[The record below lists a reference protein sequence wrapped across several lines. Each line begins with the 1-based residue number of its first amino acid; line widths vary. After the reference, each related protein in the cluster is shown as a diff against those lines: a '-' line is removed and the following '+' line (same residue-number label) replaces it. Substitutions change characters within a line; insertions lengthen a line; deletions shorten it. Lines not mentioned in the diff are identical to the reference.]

1 MSAIIA
7 PPSVLDLVHQLT
19 TKSALNPF
27 NPEELDLSHSNW
39 TEASLPKLD
48 DLWPSV
54 KTLNLES
61 NYIEIWQAETISKW
75 HNLTSLNLSYN
86 NLQPELIRS
95 LAQLTS
101 LKTLKLNFLNY
112 NQNNNQVF
120 IQAQQSI
127 ISILPKL
134 PKLTELGVARLRIR
148 NNALISMAPYLK
160 NIETLNLRLNNFDA
174 AQPFGYFQKIKKL
187 DLSLLN
193 LNDEDIKKISHALA
207 IRATLTEL
215 DLSYNK
221 VTEDSLIYLTHIY
234 TLQTLNLAQNPVT
247 IFGSELDIYPK
258 TVLTQLHKLYLDR
271 CDDLYLISF
280 YFKEFLHQAT
290 NLVDISIGFNNPNN
304 LEAIKELLD
313 WVRTNNQ
320 LKSLHL
326 PCLSQLEP
334 LPDDFILAI
343 CNMLKENKSLEH
355 LNLTNN
361 DLKDQSINIMS
372 ALKHN
377 NSLTSLNLCGNKID
391 DRHLSFLLQAYNENP
406 EFNIQELNLFD
417 NKVHEQGVDYLCE
430 ILTLKEIN
438 LRANPAFLP
447 ENHKL
452 MTLPKIE
459 SLTIDYVN
467 HDSDSVSQFMTQA
480 EQCNSLK
487 SLTFFTRMI
496 PTIELRMPSILAR
509 NPNIEQ
515 VRYYGFGNKLHS
527 LSSLLLNK
535 NKHLKAIK
543 IYRSNLEKWMDIGII
558 LLQAQH
564 IESPNNFKHMCLALI
579 NNILIFI
586 KPKHTDENDALTWL
600 SATNQ
605 RLLEHAL
612 ITLQTGEPS

>member
-1 MSAIIA
+1 MSTIIA
-7 PPSVLDLVHQLT
+7 PLSVSDLVRQLT
-19 TKSALNPF
+19 TKSARNPF
-27 NPEELDLSHSNW
+27 NPEELDLSNSTW
-39 TEASLPKLD
+39 SEALLPRLD
-48 DLWPSV
+48 ALWPSI

-61 NYIEIWQAETISKW
+61 NYIEVWKTETTAKW
-75 HNLTSLNLSYN
+75 HNLISLNLSYN
-86 NLQPELIRS
+86 DVQPDLIRS

-112 NQNNNQVF
+112 NQNNHQIF

-134 PKLTELGVARLRIR
+134 PNLTELGVARLRIR
-148 NNALISMAPYLK
+148 NNALTSMAPHLK

-193 LNDEDIKKISHALA
+193 LNDEDIKQITHALA
-207 IRATLTEL
+207 VRATLTEL

-221 VTEDSLIYLTHIY
+221 ITEASLIHLTHIY
-234 TLQTLNLAQNPVT
+234 TLQTLNLAKNPVA
-247 IFGSELDIYPK
+247 IFGSELGIYPK

-271 CDDLYLISF
+271 CDDLYLLSF
-280 YFKEFLHQAT
+280 YFKEFLHQAK
-290 NLVDISIGFNNPNN
+290 NLVDISIGFNKPNN

-313 WVRTNNQ
+313 WVRTTNQ

-334 LPDDFILAI
+334 LPEDFILAT

-361 DLKDQSINIMS
+361 DLKDQSIKIMS
-372 ALKHN
+372 ALKYN
-377 NSLTSLNLCGNKID
+377 SSLTSLNLSGNKID
-391 DRHLSFLLQAYNENP
+391 DIHLSFLHQAYNENP
-406 EFNIQELNLFD
+406 EFNIQNLNLFD
-417 NKVHEQGVDYLCE
+417 NKIHEQGVNYLCG
-430 ILTLKEIN
+430 IPTLKEIN

-447 ENHKL
+447 ESHKL
-452 MTLPKIE
+452 MQLPKIE

-467 HDSDSVSQFMTQA
+467 YNSDSTSQFVTQI
-480 EQCNSLK
+480 EECKSLK
-487 SLTFFTRMI
+487 SLTVFTRMI
-496 PTIELRMPSILAR
+496 PTIDLRMPRILSR

-543 IYRSNLEKWMDIGII
+543 IYRSKLDKWMDIGII

-564 IESPNNFKHMCLALI
+564 IENANNFKNICLALI
-579 NNILIFI
+579 NNIMIFI
-586 KPKHTDENDALTWL
+586 KPKHTDESDALTWL
-600 SATNQ
+600 NATNQ
-605 RLLEHAL
+605 RLLVRSAQ
-612 ITLQTGEPS
+612 IGEPS